1 MNEHGEYRHA
11 KNGQARDAQASNGPI
26 IDDVLVIGS
35 GLGGLAAAI
44 RLAHQGRSVRVLE
57 KLPRPGGR
65 SGVWE
70 AEGFRF
76 DTGPTL
82 LLMVDQLRD
91 LFTSVGRRLEDYLEL
106 VQLDP
111 NYRIHFSDGSHFD
124 NTSVLNKLLA
134 EAERLEPGVGP
145 RLLEFLALTQRQY
158 TVGLDQFVSRNFTRW
173 WQFLNPRKLRQLFE
187 VRAHRTLY
195 PMVSRYF
202 QDRRLREAF
211 SFQSMYLGLSP
222 YESPAVYALLP
233 FTETGLGLFFPK
245 GGIYAIVEALVRLA
259 TELGVVIETGWE
271 VDRLDHDGK
280 QVTEALGT
288 DGRRRRAALVVA
300 NADLPYVTRHM
311 LPDMPYPRQERLR
324 YTCSGFLMYLGVEGC
339 YPELRHHNLIVSR
352 DLRRN
357 FRQIFHDMV
366 LPDDP
371 AYYVCNPSKTDPA
384 LAPEGCENL
393 YVLVPVPHLDPRI
406 DWQVEGPRYRDQMIA
421 RLEAFGL
428 TDLRKR
434 IRVER
439 IFTPEDFRLELN
451 SEMGSA
457 FGLAHS
463 IPQIGYFRPHNRH
476 RRLGNLYFVGASTQ
490 PGTGIPMVL
499 ISARLVSERI
509 AAEQAV
515 SPFPSGAS
523 APSARAPRPAGP

>member
-1 MNEHGEYRHA
+1 MSA
-11 KNGQARDAQASNGPI
+11 KPS
-26 IDDVLVIGS
+26 DDVIIIGS
-35 GLGGLAAAI
+35 GLGGLATAI
-44 RLAHQGRSVRVLE
+44 RLAHQGRRVRVLE
-57 KLPRPGGR
+57 KLGYPGGR
-65 SGVWE
+65 SGIWE

-82 LLMVDQLRD
+82 LLMVDQLRE
-91 LFTSVGRRLEDYLEL
+91 LFTAVDRRLEDYLEL
-106 VQLDP
+106 TQLDP

-134 EAERLEPGVGP
+134 EAERLEPGVSP

-158 TVGLDQFVSRNFTRW
+158 TLGVEEFVSKNFTRW
-173 WQFLNPRKLRQLFE
+173 WQFVNFRKLIQLFQ
-187 VRAHRTLY
+187 VRAHQTLY

-211 SFQSMYLGLSP
+211 SFQSMYLGISP

-245 GGIYAIVEALVRLA
+245 GGIYAIVEALIKLGR
-259 TELGVVIETGWE
+259 ELGVEVELNWE
-271 VDRLDHDGK
+271 VARIDHAGDK
-280 QVTEALGT
+280 VTEVVST
-288 DGRRRRAALVVA
+288 DGRRLSAAMIVA
-300 NADLPYVTRHM
+300 NADLPYVKRQL
-311 LPDMPYPRQERLR
+311 LPDVPHARKDKLS
-324 YTCSGFLMYLGVEGC
+324 YTCSGFLMYLGVEGT
-339 YPELRHHNLIVSR
+339 YPELKHHNLIVSR

-357 FRQIFHDMV
+357 FRRIFHDMQ

-371 AYYVCNPSKTDPA
+371 AYYICNPSKTDPS

-393 YVLVPVPHLDPRI
+393 YILVPVPHQTPNI
-406 DWQVEGPRYRDQMIA
+406 DWKVEGPRYRDQMIA
-421 RLEAFGL
+421 KLEAFGL
-428 TDLRKR
+428 KDLEKR

-439 IFTPEDFRLELN
+439 IFTPDDFEVELN

-457 FGLAHS
+457 FGLAHN

-476 RRLGNLYFVGASTQ
+476 EKLSNLYFVGASTQ

-509 AAEQAV
+509 AAEQQV
-515 SPFPSGAS
+515 TSGATAS
-523 APSARAPRPAGP
+523 GPSAPRPQPASR

>member
-1 MNEHGEYRHA
+1 MSA
-11 KNGQARDAQASNGPI
+11 KPS
-26 IDDVLVIGS
+26 DDVIIIGS

-44 RLAHQGRSVRVLE
+44 RLAHQGRRVRVLE
-57 KLPRPGGR
+57 KLARPGGR
-65 SGVWE
+65 SGIWE
-70 AEGFRF
+70 ADGFRF

-82 LLMVDQLRD
+82 LLMIDQLRE
-91 LFTSVGRRLEDYLEL
+91 LFTSVGRRMEDYLEL
-106 VQLDP
+106 TQLDP

-124 NTSVLNKLLA
+124 NTSVLNKLIA

-158 TVGLDQFVSRNFTRW
+158 TIGVDGFVSKNFTRW
-173 WQFLNPRKLRQLFE
+173 HEFINPTKLKQLFQ
-187 VRAHRTLY
+187 VRAHQTLY

-202 QDRRLREAF
+202 KDRRLREAF
-211 SFQSMYLGLSP
+211 SFQSMYLGISP

-245 GGIYAIVEALVRLA
+245 GGIYAIVEAMVRICE
-259 TELGVVIETGWE
+259 ELGVTIETGCE
-271 VDRLDHDGK
+271 VSTLHHVSGE
-280 QVTEALGT
+280 VTEVACK
-288 DGRRRRAALVVA
+288 DGRRIPARLVVA
-300 NADLPYVTRHM
+300 NADLPYVTKHM
-311 LPDMPYPRQERLR
+311 IPDMPYPRQESLR
-324 YTCSGFLMYLGVEGC
+324 YTCSGFLMYLGVEGE
-339 YPELRHHNLIVSR
+339 YPELKHHNLIVSR

-357 FRQIFHDMV
+357 FQRIFHDMQ

-371 AYYVCNPSKTDPA
+371 AYYICNPNKTDPS

-393 YVLVPVPHLDPRI
+393 YVLVPVPHQTPNI
-406 DWQVEGPRYRDQMIA
+406 DWKVEGPRYRDQMID

-428 TDLRKR
+428 KDLRQR

-439 IFTPEDFRLELN
+439 IFTPDDFRIDLN

-457 FGLAHS
+457 FGLAHN

-476 RRLGNLYFVGASTQ
+476 HRLSNLYFVGASTQ

-509 AAEQAV
+509 GAEQKA
-515 SPFPSGAS
+515 PHAKGATGAS
-523 APSARAPRPAGP
+523 APSRPAPQPAAK